1 MTDAQALS
9 VDSGQMKF
17 GLGHLYITANALQV
31 LTELDTR
38 EALRRHMSGD
48 WGDVGEEDWKWN
60 DVALENGTR
69 LLSSYRSAKGEKF
82 WIITEADR
90 LSTTILLP
98 EDY

>member
-1 MTDAQALS
+1 MTEAHAISLS
-9 VDSGQMKF
+9 AGQMKI
-17 GLGHLYITANALQV
+17 GLGHIYITANAMQV
-31 LTELDTR
+31 LTETDTR
-38 EALRRHMSGD
+38 EALGRHMSGD

-60 DVALENGTR
+60 DIALENGTR

>member
-17 GLGHLYITANALQV
+17 GLGHIYITSNAMQV
-31 LTELDTR
+31 LTEPDTR
-38 EALRRHMSGD
+38 EALCRHMSGD
-48 WGDVGEEDWKWN
+48 WGDVGAEDWKWN
-60 DVALENGTR
+60 DQALENCTR

>member
-1 MTDAQALS
+1 MTEAQALS

-17 GLGHLYITANALQV
+17 GLGHIYITANALQV
-31 LTELDTR
+31 LTEEDTR

-48 WGDVGEEDWKWN
+48 WGDVGTEDWQWN
-60 DVALENGTR
+60 NQALAHGTR
-69 LLSSYRSAKGEKF
+69 LLSSYQSTKGQKF

-90 LSTTILLP
+90 LQTTILLP